1 MIYTFF
7 NLMLIIVIG
16 IFAGIIGSITGLG
29 GGAIISPILTIFLD
43 YPLYLTIGISLL
55 STISTSLS
63 SSLTYIKKKI
73 VNDNIAISLLTATTF
88 GAIFGFLLNNYLYT
102 HNLFSIVYIIFGVV
116 LLSSSIFLIIKNLR
130 KRYYPSKPDESTYFF
145 NLFGKYEE
153 NGKIIYYD
161 GVRWVYGWIVMLFA
175 GFVSGLLGIGSG
187 ILKVLGMDL
196 IMNLPIKVS
205 TTTSNFMIGITA
217 DTSSILYFKAGYID
231 FILLPF
237 ITLGVLIGSRIG
249 TKLLMKLKDNAVR
262 FIFIIFISYLGA
274 RLLLEGL
281 NINNILYSLLIAF
294 IVSLI
299 SFILLKKVKFR
310 EKEEE
315 EKINFEKYIKEDDAF
330 INKMHKFQKIVFILL
345 FILNILA
352 IIYYLLTENIL
363 LSYIYYF
370 ILISVPFIE
379 VLMELKKYLNEKNT
393 LYIALSTIITINLII
408 GMFVLPF
415 LIL

>member
-1 MIYTFF
+1 
-7 NLMLIIVIG
+7 MLILVIG

-29 GGAIISPILTIFLD
+29 GGTIISPILTIFLN

-73 VNDNIAISLLTATTF
+73 ANDNIAISLLTATTF

-102 HNLFSIVYIIFGVV
+102 HNLFLIVYIIFGVV
-116 LLSSSIFLIIKNLR
+116 LLLSSIFLIIKNLR
-130 KRYYPSKPDESTYFF
+130 KKYYPSKPDESTYFF

-153 NGKIIYYD
+153 NGKIIYYN
-161 GVRWVYGWIVMLFA
+161 GLRWVYGWVVMLFA

-205 TTTSNFMIGITA
+205 TTTSNFMIGVTA

-237 ITLGVLIGSRIG
+237 ITLGILVGSRIG
-249 TKLLMKLKDNAVR
+249 TRLLMRLKDNTIR

-274 RLLLEGL
+274 RLLLVGL

-294 IVSLI
+294 LVSLI
-299 SFILLKKVKFR
+299 SFILLKRVKFK

-315 EKINFEKYIKEDDAF
+315 KVNFEKYIKEDDIF
-330 INKMHKFQKIVFILL
+330 INKMYKFQKIAFIVL
-345 FILNILA
+345 FILSIFA

-370 ILISVPFIE
+370 ILISVPLIE
-379 VLMELKKYLNEKNT
+379 VLMELKKYFSEKNI
-393 LYIALSTIITINLII
+393 LYVALSAIIIINLTI
-408 GMFVLPF
+408 GMFILPF

>member
-7 NLMLIIVIG
+7 NLILILLIG
-16 IFAGIIGSITGLG
+16 IFAGIVGSITGLG
-29 GGAIISPILTIFLD
+29 GGTIISPILTIFLD

-73 VNDNIAISLLTATTF
+73 ANDNIAISLLTATTF

-102 HNLFSIVYIIFGVV
+102 HNLFFIVYIIFGIV
-116 LLSSSIFLIIKNLR
+116 LLLSSIFLIIKNLR
-130 KRYYPSKPDESTYFF
+130 KKYYPSKPDDSTYFF

-153 NGKIIYYD
+153 NGEIIYYD

-249 TKLLMKLKDNAVR
+249 TRLLMKLKDNTVR
-262 FIFIIFISYLGA
+262 FIFIIFVSYLGA
-274 RLLLEGL
+274 KLLLEGL
-281 NINNILYSLLIAF
+281 NINNIIYSLLIAF

-299 SFILLKKVKFR
+299 SFILLKKVKFK

-315 EKINFEKYIKEDDAF
+315 RLNFEKYIKENDVF
-330 INKMHKFQKIVFILL
+330 INKMYKFQKIAFILL
-345 FILNILA
+345 FILNISA

-363 LSYIYYF
+363 LSYIYYL
-370 ILISVPFIE
+370 ILISIPFIE

-393 LYIALSTIITINLII
+393 LYVALSTIILINLII
-408 GMFVLPF
+408 GMFILPF